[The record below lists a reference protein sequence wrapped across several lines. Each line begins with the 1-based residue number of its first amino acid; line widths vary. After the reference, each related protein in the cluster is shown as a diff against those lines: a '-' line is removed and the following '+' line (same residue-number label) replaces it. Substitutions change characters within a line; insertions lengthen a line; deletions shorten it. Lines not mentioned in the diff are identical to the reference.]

1 MTVMSRENN
10 FFARQARARKNRRL
24 QVLLFAAAVSAIIA
38 AATAALRLVWL
49 VFLQFHTTT
58 TFDPS
63 AQAWKSTSSGM
74 KFFDPA
80 FFLFTGLLVV
90 IVILGASIYKT
101 YLLQGGG
108 AAVAEMF
115 GCRKIKADTDDP
127 NERRLLNVVEEMSIA
142 SGIPVPLVYVMDS
155 EHNINAF
162 AAGHTLFDAAVTVTR
177 GALDK
182 LNRDEL
188 QGVIAHEFSHI
199 LNGDARLNLQMIG
212 ILFGILF
219 LGIAGR
225 KLLSTGKASSR
236 AVIPQVVAGVL
247 LVVIGYGG
255 SFLGRLIQRA
265 ITRQQE
271 LLADATS
278 VQFTRNPP
286 GLAGALKK
294 IGGSTFGALII
305 SPAAAQAGH
314 LFFAESQPASW
325 LGFLATHPPL
335 AERIRLLEPSFDG
348 TFPIMKTEQQIPP
361 AKYTTPYRLVVP
373 SVVSGVALI
382 SAATADVVIAGGNPG
397 PEHLAEGQAILNSL
411 PADIIKS
418 IQTPAGAASVIYALM
433 MGNNKELRAAQTV
446 ALRRALVMH
455 DETEPVLQ
463 LYRDLSSLKPQHRL
477 PLIEL
482 AMPALSG
489 LSGLEKR
496 NFLLVLQ
503 TLINADGRV
512 TLFELSVL
520 WLLSVYLRTEPGA
533 SRNIDLSSFGQLGLA
548 ASILLAALANTGSK
562 GNPAGAEAAFRAGVA
577 RIPELAARKPEFRYE
592 EDFSYNKVNN
602 ALDRLSAAPL
612 QVKQTLIDACA
623 HCAFADSNVTDEETD
638 LLRIIALALE
648 CPLPPFPES
657 TPDPGVA

>member
-1 MTVMSRENN
+1 MTVPPSEN
-10 FFARQARARKNRRL
+10 FFARQARARKNRRTR
-24 QVLLFAAAVSAIIA
+24 VLLFAAAVAAIIA

-348 TFPIMKTEQQIPP
+348 TFPVIKIEQQTPP

-373 SVVSGVALI
+373 SVLSGAVLI
-382 SAATADVVIAGGNPG
+382 SAAAADVVNQVGNPG
-397 PEHLAEGQAILNSL
+397 PEHIAEGQAILNSL
-411 PADIIKS
+411 PADIRESIKS
-418 IQTPAGAASVIYALM
+418 PVGAASVIYALLM
-433 MGNNKELRAAQTV
+433 ENDNELRAAQTNT
-446 ALRRALVMH
+446 LRRSLTVQNQ
-455 DETEPVLQ
+455 TEQIVKLH
-463 LYRDLSSLKPQHRL
+463 RDLSGLRPQHRL

-482 AMPALSG
+482 AMPSLSG
-489 LSGLEKR
+489 LTGLEKR
-496 NFLLVLQ
+496 NFLLILRAL
-503 TLINADGRV
+503 TNADARI

-520 WLLSVYLRTEPGA
+520 WLLSVYLRTEPGP
-533 SRNIDLSSFGQLGLA
+533 SSNINLSSFGQLGLA
-548 ASILLAALANTGSK
+548 ASVLLAALANTGNK
-562 GNPAGAEAAFRAGVA
+562 GNRDGAEAAFRAGVA
-577 RIPELAARKPEFRYE
+577 RIPELADRKPDFSYE
-592 EDFSYNKVNN
+592 EDFSYTKVNN
-602 ALDRLSAAPL
+602 ALSRLSASPL
-612 QVKQTLIDACA
+612 RVKQALIDACA
-623 HCAFADSNVTDEETD
+623 HCAFADAHVTVEEME

-648 CPLPPFPES
+648 CPLPPFPEPA
-657 TPDPGVA
+657 PDPGVA